1 MELGLADFCLAPR
14 GHLAR
19 SKFHNNRF
27 PKMYETRSSNMSEDA
42 NGRARRANRVAR
54 GILRSSCKTPIP
66 DSEADPRKA
75 QRVLARPA
83 LMDDI
88 GKKRKLNGRKNYV
101 RSKKRNRFACGCG
114 NIRVGAIAIA

>member
-1 MELGLADFCLAPR
+1 MPTGEREEQIGSLEAFFEVHVKRLSR
-14 GHLAR
+14 
-19 SKFHNNRF
+19 
-27 PKMYETRSSNMSEDA
+27 
-42 NGRARRANRVAR
+42 
-54 GILRSSCKTPIP
+54 

-101 RSKKRNRFACGCG
+101 RSKKPNRFACGCG